1 MAKIAESVRLKQST
15 TCPCGEGS
23 ANRSHVS
30 HHEVTCPAHL
40 VPHHDRSCVVSAVAP
55 GRWRVGRLERPA
67 VSDCTSAEAICG
79 AVWNFEVKTQHCVCV
94 SVALS
99 NTEPSATWIDV
110 EPSPSMRSRCALTRT
125 TMTFACHSQILPV
138 FNAHRHG
145 SGQRRENRPPAPISN
160 PLLLIITRQEQLLSA
175 ALVSS
180 RLHRCQSLSIMK
192 STTPWRFCG

>member
-1 MAKIAESVRLKQST
+1 MAKTAESVRLKQST

-40 VPHHDRSCVVSAVAP
+40 VPQHDRSCVVSAVAP

-145 SGQRRENRPPAPISN
+145 SGQRRENRPPPPDNQPSRAT
-160 PLLLIITRQEQLLSA
+160 PLRCSR
-175 ALVSS
+175 LVSS
-180 RLHRCQSLSIMK
+180 RLVSTDVSHSQS
-192 STTPWRFCG
+192 